1 MSDTLKLLLDESVPS
16 LLIDS
21 LPRRGYVT
29 KPKVAALGYL
39 LEGLCTKV
47 RNATNGSWWI
57 IKVHPTL
64 GDAAQKLR
72 AKRAGGKKKTR

>member
-1 MSDTLKLLLDESVPS
+1 MSLRNFHLKKNTPLR
-16 LLIDS
+16 I
-21 LPRRGYVT
+21 GF
-29 KPKVAALGYL
+29 AQ
-39 LEGLCTKV
+39 KV

-72 AKRAGGKKKTR
+72 AKRAGGKENSLGISVKE